1 MIIATVIVFLCDVRR
16 FRTPCLL
23 LEPQRRRLLGG
34 QRYSPLTPFPV
45 LCNLSAEMQ
54 SPHSACYCDSPP
66 QVKTCLFALPFALTD
81 SRLLVAD
88 R

>member
-1 MIIATVIVFLCDVRR
+1 LNPNVGACWEANFSGTVR
-16 FRTPCLL
+16 
-23 LEPQRRRLLGG
+23 
-34 QRYSPLTPFPV
+34 SPRSLSS
-45 LCNLSAEMQ
+45 CNLSAEMQ
-54 SPHSACYCDSPP
+54 SPHSACYCDSLP